1 MLIMFPCHFQDYRR
15 QFDGHK
21 PNLKRIHQLGD
32 ELVKDKRA
40 KDTAHVTSVLT
51 NVNMNWKALDDIQA
65 KR

>member
-1 MLIMFPCHFQDYRR
+1 MSLFVRIIAVS
-15 QFDGHK
+15 FDGHK

-32 ELVKDKRA
+32 ELVKDKKA